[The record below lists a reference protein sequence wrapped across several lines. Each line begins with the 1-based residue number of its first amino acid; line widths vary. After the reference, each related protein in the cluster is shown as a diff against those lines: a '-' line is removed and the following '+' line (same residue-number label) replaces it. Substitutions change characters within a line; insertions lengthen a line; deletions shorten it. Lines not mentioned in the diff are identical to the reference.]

1 MVGTAKVVANW
12 NVPFRHN
19 IRFAVDVQKGFRKI
33 RGFSTRKLRYMRAF
47 ATAWPEEQIVQ
58 QLLAQITWAA
68 MSRCL
73 GLERLEVRESYAPAK
88 QQHGW
93 RRNVLVRQI
102 ESVLHG
108 RVGREVAEDRYSIP
122 IGSCPAFETST
133 CRRTTLSPSKAS

>member
-1 MVGTAKVVANW
+1 
-12 NVPFRHN
+12 
-19 IRFAVDVQKGFRKI
+19 
-33 RGFSTRKLRYMRAF
+33 MRAF

-73 GLERLEVRESYAPAK
+73 GLERLDVRESYARAT

-93 RRNVLVRQI
+93 SRDDLIHQI

-108 RVGREVAEDRYSIP
+108 RVGREQEGALA
-122 IGSCPAFETST
+122 CPLLGGKDVPEE
-133 CRRTTLSPSKAS
+133 RGKE